1 MSDTFSETTQVG
13 WFSRIG
19 GAIKGLV
26 FGIILFGISFP
37 ALFWNEGRAVAREKA
52 LDEGIASVI
61 SVDAAQID
69 SQNGGRLVHV
79 AGRAETSDVLADPD
93 FGVSIS
99 GLRLLRSV
107 EMYQWDEKEKTET
120 RQKLG
125 GGEERVTTY
134 SYEKKWSSDRIKSG
148 EFRQPEDHVNPE
160 QMPFSERTVQ
170 AETVTLGAFRLNA
183 SQIARA
189 GSPRELPADA
199 QILAPEAYAE
209 RSHRQNN
216 VLYLGTDPA
225 TPVIGDTRVT
235 FRLVPPG
242 DVSLVA
248 EQTGNTFTSF
258 TTPSGGDIDLLEE
271 GILPAARMFEI
282 AKQENTVLTWILR
295 AVGFFL
301 MFFGLSLLFRPL
313 SVLADVV
320 PLFGRIVG
328 AGTGIIA
335 FLLALAGS
343 LTTIAIA
350 WIYYR
355 PLIGIPLL
363 IVAVGALMY
372 SFLSIKRA
380 PPAMKR
386 TAAVT

>member
-1 MSDTFSETTQVG
+1 MADSFSETTQVG
-13 WFSRIG
+13 WLSRIG
-19 GAIKGLV
+19 GAIKGLL
-26 FGIILFGISFP
+26 FGVILFGASFP

-52 LDEGIASVI
+52 LDEGVASVI
-61 SVDAAQID
+61 SVDAAQVD

-79 AGRAETSDVLADPD
+79 SGRAETSDVLADPE

-107 EMYQWDEKEKTET
+107 EMYQWHEDEKTET

-134 SYEKKWSSDRIKSG
+134 SYDRKWSSRRIDSS
-148 EFRQPEDHVNPE
+148 EFRQPEDHVNPA
-160 QMPFSERTVQ
+160 QMPFPERSVQ
-170 AETVTLGAFRLNA
+170 ADTVTLGAFRLSA

-189 GSPRELPADA
+189 GSPQALPADT
-199 QILAPEAYAE
+199 QIIAPDAYAE
-209 RSHRQNN
+209 RSHRQDN
-216 VLYLGTDPA
+216 VLYLGADPA
-225 TPVIGDTRVT
+225 TPVIGDLRVT
-235 FRLVPPG
+235 FLLVPPG
-242 DVSLVA
+242 DVSVVA
-248 EQTGNTFTSF
+248 EQAGNTFTSF
-258 TTPSGGDIDLLEE
+258 TTPSGGDIDLLED
-271 GILPAARMFEI
+271 GILPAARLFEI

-295 AVGFFL
+295 AAGFFL

-313 SVLADVV
+313 SVFADVV

-335 FLLALAGS
+335 FLLALVGS
-343 LTTIAIA
+343 FSTIAIA

-363 IVAVGALMY
+363 VVAIGALAY
-372 SFLSIKRA
+372 TFLSIKRA
-380 PPAMKR
+380 PPAMKPA
-386 TAAVT
+386 TVS